1 MKNYI
6 KDYFIRLCFGLLS
19 IGVIFGLGHAFNIPS
34 LKEGDIG
41 RNLWLVPIAIISG
54 WGGWYLYRKL
64 IKTDK

>member
-19 IGVIFGLGHAFNIPS
+19 IGVIFGLGHAFNILS
-34 LKEGDIG
+34 LTKGDIAG
-41 RNLWLVPIAIISG
+41 NLWLVPIAIISG